1 MSTPITNNS
10 NTNATNAVIEKYQLQ
25 QPKQNNT
32 NTELG
37 KNQFLELMITQMKHQ
52 DPLNPQK
59 NEEFVAQLAQFSSVE
74 GITNL
79 NQTVESMASAF
90 NSSQA
95 LQASALVGRKVL
107 VPTSYTELEAG
118 GKVVGMVDI
127 PQPINNLFVEIYS
140 SSSNQPIK
148 QMNLGKQPAGELDIS
163 WDGKDNNNQTQPAGK
178 YQFKAYTLIDGKQ
191 VPLNTLLGA
200 NVNSVTLG
208 GLNNVLLNVEGVQG
222 EVRLNEVKRIQ

>member
-1 MSTPITNNS
+1 MSTPITNNGNVSS
-10 NTNATNAVIEKYQLQ
+10 NNAVIEKYQLQ
-25 QPKQNNT
+25 QPKSSNA

-74 GITNL
+74 GLENL
-79 NQTVESMASAF
+79 NQTVESMANAF

-107 VPTSYTELEAG
+107 VATSSTELEAG
-118 GKVVGMVDI
+118 GKVAGLVEV
-127 PQPINNLFVEIYS
+127 PQPVNNLFVDIYNS
-140 SSSNQPIK
+140 SGQ
-148 QMNLGKQPAGELDIS
+148 QVRQVNLGRQPAGEIDIT
-163 WDGKDNNNQTQPAGK
+163 WDGKDNSNQSLPAGK
-178 YQFKAYTLIDGKQ
+178 YGFNAYTMVEGKQ

-208 GLNNVLLNVEGVQG
+208 GLNNVLLNVEGVSGQ
-222 EVRLNEVKRIQ
+222 VKLSEVKRIQ